1 MILKIH
7 GNNLFRRDFY
17 MNNHVEENLDESS
30 SDIFKLNLLKE
41 TLNELGEPLV
51 ELVENKQ
58 ISINKLHIDSSTN
71 QITISLKG
79 NNNVDSQL
87 LKEFSDALTN
97 IVTNSLSEY
106 A

>member
-1 MILKIH
+1 
-7 GNNLFRRDFY
+7 
-17 MNNHVEENLDESS
+17 MNNYVEENLDESS

-41 TLNELGEPLV
+41 TLNELGELLA

-71 QITISLKG
+71 QITISLKSDS
-79 NNNVDSQL
+79 NVDSQL

>member
-17 MNNHVEENLDESS
+17 MNNYVEENLDESS

-41 TLNELGEPLV
+41 TLNELGELLA

-71 QITISLKG
+71 QITISLKSDS
-79 NNNVDSQL
+79 NVDSQL

>member
-1 MILKIH
+1 
-7 GNNLFRRDFY
+7 
-17 MNNHVEENLDESS
+17 MNNYVEENLDESS

-41 TLNELGEPLV
+41 TLNELSEPLV

-71 QITISLKG
+71 QITISLKSDS
-79 NNNVDSQL
+79 NVDSQL

>member
-1 MILKIH
+1 
-7 GNNLFRRDFY
+7 

-71 QITISLKG
+71 QITISLKSDS
-79 NNNVDSQL
+79 NVDSQL

>member
-1 MILKIH
+1 
-7 GNNLFRRDFY
+7 
-17 MNNHVEENLDESS
+17 MNNYVEENLDESS

-41 TLNELGEPLV
+41 TLNELGELLA

>member
-1 MILKIH
+1 
-7 GNNLFRRDFY
+7 

-41 TLNELGEPLV
+41 TLNELGELLA

-71 QITISLKG
+71 QITISLKSDS
-79 NNNVDSQL
+79 NVDSQL

>member
-1 MILKIH
+1 
-7 GNNLFRRDFY
+7 

-41 TLNELGEPLV
+41 TLNELGELLA

-71 QITISLKG
+71 QITISLKSDS
-79 NNNVDSQL
+79 NIDSQL